1 MRFPLKVAVRFLSSN
16 KLQTFFIVLGIGIGV
31 SVQVFIGTLIDGLQ
45 KGLIDKTIN
54 NSPQITVL
62 STKDDKTIE
71 NWNKKIIQIKES
83 DSRIKNV
90 SPAIDASAFIKD
102 GTKSY
107 PVIMRGFQLEDSDKI
122 YNIKNRIYEGSWI
135 LQRDIDSSK
144 KKVFIG
150 RELNKELKKKVG
162 ERIKI
167 TTPTGKTEEF
177 IISGFYDLE
186 VSSINKSWV
195 ITDIDTVQS
204 TFGFEN
210 KITSIEAQIQAD
222 QVFEADAVAQNVEYN
237 LNNEDVKVENWKEQ
251 NKQLLSGL
259 SGQSTSSYMI
269 QFFVIVSVVL
279 AIASI
284 LAITVIQKSKEIGIL
299 KAMGIKNG
307 PASRIFLFQGVIL
320 GIFGAILGV
329 TFGLGLTVI
338 FTKFAVNA
346 DGTPIVQ
353 LYINPKFIILSAFLA
368 IASSSIAALIP
379 AKKSAKLDPIEVI
392 KNG

>member
-1 MRFPLKVAVRFLSSN
+1 MGFPFKVAVRFLISN
-16 KLQTFFIVLGIGIGV
+16 KMQTFFIVLGIAIGV

-54 NSPQITVL
+54 NSPQITV
-62 STKDDKTIE
+62 SSNKDEKTIE
-71 NWNKKIIQIKES
+71 DWKKKIIQIRES

-90 SPAIDASAFIKD
+90 SPALDASAFIKD

-107 PVIMRGFQLEDSDKI
+107 PILMRGFQLEDSNKI
-122 YNIKNRIYEGSWI
+122 YNIKNRVYEGNWI
-135 LQRDIDSSK
+135 LQRDVDSSRK
-144 KKVFIG
+144 KILIG
-150 RELNKELKKKVG
+150 RELNKELKKKPG
-162 ERIKI
+162 EVIKI

-177 IISGFYDLE
+177 TISGFYDLE

-195 ITDIDTVQS
+195 ITDLNTVQN

-210 KITSIEAQIQAD
+210 KITSIEAQIQVDDVFKAD
-222 QVFEADAVAQNVEYN
+222 FISKNVKYN
-237 LNNEDVKVENWKEQ
+237 LDSKEVKVENWQEQ

-329 TFGLGLTVI
+329 GFGLGLTVM

-346 DGTPIVQ
+346 DGIPIVQ
-353 LYINPKFIILSAFLA
+353 LYINPKFIILSAILA
-368 IASSSIAALIP
+368 IGSSSIAALIP

>member
-122 YNIKNRIYEGSWI
+122 YNIRNRIYEGSWI

-144 KKVFIG
+144 KKVLIG

-167 TTPTGKTEEF
+167 TTPTGKSWEF
-177 IISGFYDLE
+177 TINGFYDL
-186 VSSINKSWV
+186 
-195 ITDIDTVQS
+195 
-204 TFGFEN
+204 
-210 KITSIEAQIQAD
+210 
-222 QVFEADAVAQNVEYN
+222 
-237 LNNEDVKVENWKEQ
+237 
-251 NKQLLSGL
+251 
-259 SGQSTSSYMI
+259 
-269 QFFVIVSVVL
+269 
-279 AIASI
+279 
-284 LAITVIQKSKEIGIL
+284 
-299 KAMGIKNG
+299 
-307 PASRIFLFQGVIL
+307 
-320 GIFGAILGV
+320 
-329 TFGLGLTVI
+329 
-338 FTKFAVNA
+338 
-346 DGTPIVQ
+346 
-353 LYINPKFIILSAFLA
+353 
-368 IASSSIAALIP
+368 
-379 AKKSAKLDPIEVI
+379 
-392 KNG
+392 